1 MKTRGLFLSAL
12 LMGAVWAGCSQDEVL
27 NDVQQERKVVQEE
40 SYVSIKIVA
49 PKDASSRAVTD
60 GGFKAG
66 LAEENAVNDLVLVFF
81 DANGNYYDAQSSAFN
96 WSEVNETSTANIA
109 SSSSV
114 VVVFEGKQVKPASFI
129 ALLNTGKAATSFAN
143 MSLSQVTGEIT
154 NYYSTSESTN
164 YFVMSNSVFVNGNGK
179 IQVAAP
185 IADNQICASED
196 AAKANP
202 VTAYVERV
210 AVKLQAT
217 ATANV
222 TATGKEVTMGDGTK
236 VTLTPT
242 ITGMK
247 FVHTNPTSWLLKDIT
262 GFDATAPFT
271 GWNDPGNF
279 RSYWANSYGSNTT
292 NHSYN
297 IYSYKD
303 AIANG
308 PSALTEYANENTS
321 ATPTKLLVTATISAD
336 VNGTPT
342 DTYKYKGYYYTLQM
356 LKDEVGKALKDRG
369 LKYTLNG
376 AEGNDWAS
384 YLTVTNPEGVTNG
397 VEHYEGVIGIDPDA
411 GITVDETTAKAI
423 AELEKPLWW
432 KDGRCY
438 FYVPVEHLA
447 SKVGIVRNHWYL
459 LDVTSVSG
467 LGTPVADEDEPIIPT
482 IIEDQTYYVAAQIHI
497 LKWKMISQSVSLGE

>member
-12 LMGAVWAGCSQDEVL
+12 LMGAVMAGCSQDEVL
-27 NDVQQERKVVQEE
+27 NDVQQERKVVQNE
-40 SYVSIKIVA
+40 SYVSINIVA
-49 PKDASSRAVTD
+49 PNDAGSRAVTD

-66 LAEENAVNDLVLVFF
+66 SAEENAVKDVVLVFF
-81 DANGNYYDAQSSAFN
+81 DAHGNYYDAQSPAFE
-96 WSEVNETSTANIA
+96 WTAVEPGTAANIE
-109 SSSSV
+109 SSSNV
-114 VVVFEGKQVKPASFI
+114 VVVFEDSQLKPASFI
-129 ALLNTGKAATSFAN
+129 ALLNTGIAPSSFAN
-143 MSLSQVTGEIT
+143 MSLSQVTDEIT
-154 NYYSTSESTN
+154 NYYTTADNTN
-164 YFVMSNSVFVNGNGK
+164 YFVMSNSVFVDKNGK

-185 IADNQICASED
+185 IADTQICASED

-222 TATGKEVTMGDGTK
+222 TATGKEVTMGDGSK

-271 GWNDPGNF
+271 GWNDSDNF
-279 RSYWANSYGSNTT
+279 RSYWANSYGNNTIG
-292 NHSYN
+292 HSYN
-297 IYSYKD
+297 IYSYND

-321 ATPTKLLVTATISAD
+321 ATSTKLLVTATISTTQD
-336 VNGTPT
+336 GTPT

-356 LKDEVGKALKDRG
+356 LKDEVGKALKGRG

-384 YLTVTNPEGVTNG
+384 YLTVTNPEGV
-397 VEHYEGVIGIDPDA
+397 EHFEGVIGIDPA
-411 GITVDETTAKAI
+411 ITVDEATATAI

-447 SKVGIVRNHWYL
+447 GKVGIVRNHWYL
-459 LDVTSVSG
+459 LDVNSISG

-497 LKWKMISQSVSLGE
+497 LAWKMVSQNVNLGE

>member
-81 DANGNYYDAQSSAFN
+81 DANGNYYDAQSPAFN

-129 ALLNTGKAATSFAN
+129 ALLNTGKGADAFKN

-154 NYYSTSESTN
+154 DYYSTSESTN
-164 YFVMSNSVFVNGNGK
+164 YFVMSNSVFVNGNV
-179 IQVAAP
+179 QVAAP

-210 AVKLQAT
+210 AVKLQAAAQ
-217 ATANV
+217 ATV
-222 TATGKEVTMGDGTK
+222 TATGKEVTMGDGSK

-271 GWNDPGNF
+271 GWNDSGNF
-279 RSYWANSYGSNTT
+279 RSYWAKSYGANTT
-292 NHSYN
+292 GYSYN
-297 IYSYKD
+297 IYSYND

-321 ATPTKLLVTATISAD
+321 TTPTKLLVTATIGATEGGAG
-336 VNGTPT
+336 V

-376 AEGNDWAS
+376 VEGNDWAS
-384 YLTVTNPEGVTNG
+384 YLTVTNPDG
-397 VEHYEGVIGIDPDA
+397 VEHYEGVIGITSD
-411 GITVDETTAKAI
+411 ITVDEATETAI

-432 KDGRCY
+432 KGGRCY
-438 FYVPVEHLA
+438 FYVPVEHLE

-467 LGTPVADEDEPIIPT
+467 LGTPVADEEEPIIPT
-482 IIEDQTYYVAAQIHI
+482 IIEEQTYYVAAQIHI
-497 LKWKMISQSVSLGE
+497 LAWKMISQSVSLGE

>member
-81 DANGNYYDAQSSAFN
+81 DANGNYYDAQSPAFEWTAVEPN
-96 WSEVNETSTANIA
+96 TAVNIE
-109 SSSSV
+109 SSSDV
-114 VVVFEGKQVKPASFI
+114 VVVFKDKQVKPASFI
-129 ALLNTGKAATSFAN
+129 ALLNTGKGADAFKN
-143 MSLSQVTGEIT
+143 MSLSQVTSEIT
-154 NYYSTSESTN
+154 NYFNTVDNTS
-164 YFVMSNSVFVNGNGK
+164 YFVMSNSVFVDGNGNV
-179 IQVAAP
+179 QVAAP

-210 AVKLQAT
+210 AVKLQAAAQ
-217 ATANV
+217 ATV
-222 TATGKEVTMGDGTK
+222 TATGKEVTMGDGSK

-262 GFDATAPFT
+262 GFDATAPFN
-271 GWNDPGNF
+271 GWNDSGNF
-279 RSYWANSYGSNTT
+279 RSYWAKSYGANTT
-292 NHSYN
+292 GYSYN
-297 IYSYKD
+297 IYSYND

-321 ATPTKLLVTATISAD
+321 ATPTKLLVTATIGATEGGAG
-336 VNGTPT
+336 V

-369 LKYTLNG
+369 LKYTLDG

-384 YLTVTNPEGVTNG
+384 YLTVTNPDG
-397 VEHYEGVIGIDPDA
+397 VEHYEGVIGITSD
-411 GITVDETTAKAI
+411 ITVDEATATAI
-423 AELEKPLWW
+423 SQLEKPLWW
-432 KDGRCY
+432 KGGRCY

-467 LGTPVADEDEPIIPT
+467 LGTPVADENEPIIPT
-482 IIEDQTYYVAAQIHI
+482 IIEEQTYYVAAQIHI
-497 LKWKMISQSVSLGE
+497 LAWKMISQSVSLGE

>member
-12 LMGAVWAGCSQDEVL
+12 LMSAVWAGCSQDEVL

-40 SYVSIKIVA
+40 SYVSINIVA

-81 DANGNYYDAQSSAFN
+81 DANGNYYDAKSPAFN
-96 WSEVNETSTANIA
+96 WSEVDEESTTNIA

-129 ALLNTGKAATSFAN
+129 ALLNTGKAASSFAN
-143 MSLSQVTGEIT
+143 KSLSQVTGEIT
-154 NYYSTSESTN
+154 DYYSTSESTN
-164 YFVMSNSVFVNGNGK
+164 YFVMSNSVFVDGNGNV
-179 IQVAAP
+179 QVAAP

-196 AAKANP
+196 VAKDNP

-210 AVKLQAT
+210 AVKLQAAAQ
-217 ATANV
+217 ATV
-222 TATGKEVTMGDGTK
+222 TATGKEVTMGDGSK

-262 GFDATAPFT
+262 GFDATAPFN
-271 GWNDPGNF
+271 GWNDSGNF
-279 RSYWANSYGSNTT
+279 RSYWAKSYGANTT
-292 NHSYN
+292 GYSYN
-297 IYSYKD
+297 IYSYND

-321 ATPTKLLVTATISAD
+321 ATPTKLLVTATI
-336 VNGTPT
+336 GTT
-342 DTYKYKGYYYTLQM
+342 VGGAGVDTYKYKGYYYTLQM

-369 LKYTLNG
+369 LKYSLNG
-376 AEGNDWAS
+376 AEGNDWAT
-384 YLTVTNPEGVTNG
+384 YLTVTNPEGETDG
-397 VEHYEGVIGIDPDA
+397 VEHYQGVIGIDPA
-411 GITVDETTAKAI
+411 ITVDETTETAI
-423 AELEKPLWW
+423 SQLEKPLWW
-432 KDGRCY
+432 KGGRCY

-467 LGTPVADEDEPIIPT
+467 LGTPVADENEPIIPT
-482 IIEDQTYYVAAQIHI
+482 IIEEQTYYVAAQIHI
-497 LKWKMISQSVSLGE
+497 LAWKMISQSVSLGE

>member
-81 DANGNYYDAQSSAFN
+81 DANGNYYDAQSPAFN

-143 MSLSQVTGEIT
+143 MSLSQVTSEIT

-164 YFVMSNSVFVNGNGK
+164 YFVMSNSVFVDGNGNV
-179 IQVAAP
+179 QVAAP

-210 AVKLQAT
+210 AVKLQAAAQ
-217 ATANV
+217 ATV
-222 TATGKEVTMGDGTK
+222 TATGKEVTMGDGSK

-262 GFDATAPFT
+262 GFDATAPFN
-271 GWNDPGNF
+271 GWNDSGNF
-279 RSYWANSYGSNTT
+279 RSYWAKSYGANTT
-292 NHSYN
+292 GYSYN
-297 IYSYKD
+297 IYSYND

-321 ATPTKLLVTATISAD
+321 ATPTKLLVTATIGATEGGAG
-336 VNGTPT
+336 V

-384 YLTVTNPEGVTNG
+384 YLTVTNPDG
-397 VEHYEGVIGIDPDA
+397 VEHYEGVIGITSD
-411 GITVDETTAKAI
+411 ITVDEATATAI

-432 KDGRCY
+432 KGGRCY
-438 FYVPVEHLA
+438 FYVPVEHLE

-482 IIEDQTYYVAAQIHI
+482 IIEEQTYYVAAQIHI
-497 LKWKMISQSVSLGE
+497 LAWKMISQSVSLGE

>member
-81 DANGNYYDAQSSAFN
+81 DANGNYYDAQSPAFEWTAVEPN
-96 WSEVNETSTANIA
+96 TAVNIE
-109 SSSSV
+109 SSSDV
-114 VVVFEGKQVKPASFI
+114 VVVFKDKQVKPASFI
-129 ALLNTGKAATSFAN
+129 ALLNTGKGADAFKN
-143 MSLSQVTGEIT
+143 MSLLQVTNEIT
-154 NYYSTSESTN
+154 NYFNTVDNTS
-164 YFVMSNSVFVNGNGK
+164 YFVMSNSVFVDGNGNV
-179 IQVAAP
+179 QVAAP

-210 AVKLQAT
+210 AVKLQAAAQ
-217 ATANV
+217 ATV
-222 TATGKEVTMGDGTK
+222 TATGKEVTMGDGSK

-262 GFDATAPFT
+262 GFDATAPFN
-271 GWNDPGNF
+271 GWNDSGNF
-279 RSYWANSYGSNTT
+279 RSYWAKSYGANTT
-292 NHSYN
+292 GYSYN
-297 IYSYKD
+297 IYSYDD

-321 ATPTKLLVTATISAD
+321 ATPTKLLVTATIGATEGGAG
-336 VNGTPT
+336 V

-369 LKYTLNG
+369 LKYTLDG

-384 YLTVTNPEGVTNG
+384 YLTVTNPDG
-397 VEHYEGVIGIDPDA
+397 VEHYEGVIGITPD
-411 GITVDETTAKAI
+411 ITVDEATATAI

-467 LGTPVADEDEPIIPT
+467 LGTPVADENEPIIPT
-482 IIEDQTYYVAAQIHI
+482 IIEEQTYYVAAQIHI
-497 LKWKMISQSVSLGE
+497 LAWKMISQSVSLGE

>member
-12 LMGAVWAGCSQDEVL
+12 LMGAVMAGCSQDEVM

-40 SYVSIKIVA
+40 SYVSINIVA
-49 PKDASSRAVTD
+49 PKDAGSRAVTD

-66 LAEENAVNDLVLVFF
+66 SAEENAVNDLVLVFF
-81 DANGNYYDAQSSAFN
+81 DANGNYYDAQSPAFQ
-96 WSEVNETSTANIA
+96 WYEVDEDKPAIEKSST
-109 SSSSV
+109 V

-129 ALLNTGKAATSFAN
+129 ALLNTGRAASSFAN
-143 MSLSQVTGEIT
+143 MSLSQVTNEIT
-154 NYYSTSESTN
+154 NYFNTVDDTS

-185 IADNQICASED
+185 IADNQICSTQE
-196 AAKANP
+196 AAETNP

-210 AVKLQAT
+210 AVKLQA
-217 ATANV
+217 AAQASV
-222 TATGKEVTMGDGTK
+222 TATGKEVIMGDGSK

-271 GWNDPGNF
+271 DWNDTDHF
-279 RSYWANSYGSNTT
+279 RSYWANSYGSNIT
-292 NHSYN
+292 NYSYN
-297 IYSYKD
+297 IYSYND
-303 AIANG
+303 AIDNG

-321 ATPTKLLVTATISAD
+321 ATPTKLLVTATIGAT
-336 VNGTPT
+336 VGGAGV

-397 VEHYEGVIGIDPDA
+397 VEHYEGVIGINPDA

-432 KDGRCY
+432 KGGRCY

-467 LGTPVADEDEPIIPT
+467 LGTPVADEEEPIIPT
-482 IIEDQTYYVAAQIHI
+482 IIEEQTYYVAAQIHI
-497 LKWKMISQSVSLGE
+497 LAWKMISQSVSLGE

>member
-81 DANGNYYDAQSSAFN
+81 DANGNYYDAQSPAFEWTAVEPN
-96 WSEVNETSTANIA
+96 TAVNIE
-109 SSSSV
+109 SSSDV
-114 VVVFEGKQVKPASFI
+114 VVVFKDKQVKPASFI
-129 ALLNTGKAATSFAN
+129 ALLNTGKGADAFKN
-143 MSLSQVTGEIT
+143 MSLSQVTSEIT
-154 NYYSTSESTN
+154 NYFNTVDNTS
-164 YFVMSNSVFVNGNGK
+164 YFVMSNSVFVNGNGNV
-179 IQVAAP
+179 QVAAP

-196 AAKANP
+196 VAKENP

-210 AVKLQAT
+210 AVKLQAAAQ
-217 ATANV
+217 ATV
-222 TATGKEVTMGDGTK
+222 TATGKEVTMGDGSK

-262 GFDATAPFT
+262 GFDATAPFN
-271 GWNDPGNF
+271 GWNDSGNF
-279 RSYWANSYGSNTT
+279 RSYWAKSYGANTT
-292 NHSYN
+292 GYSYN
-297 IYSYKD
+297 IYSYND

-321 ATPTKLLVTATISAD
+321 ATPTKLLVTATIGATEGGAG
-336 VNGTPT
+336 V

-384 YLTVTNPEGVTNG
+384 YLTVTNPDG
-397 VEHYEGVIGIDPDA
+397 VEHYEGVIGITSD
-411 GITVDETTAKAI
+411 ITVDEATATAI
-423 AELEKPLWW
+423 SQLEKPLWW
-432 KDGRCY
+432 KGGRCY

-482 IIEDQTYYVAAQIHI
+482 IIEEQTYYVAAQIHI
-497 LKWKMISQSVSLGE
+497 LAWKMISQSVSLGE

>member
-81 DANGNYYDAQSSAFN
+81 DANGNYYDAQSPAFEWTAVEPN
-96 WSEVNETSTANIA
+96 TAVNIE

-114 VVVFEGKQVKPASFI
+114 VVVFKDKQVKPASFI
-129 ALLNTGKAATSFAN
+129 ALLNTGKGTDAFKN
-143 MSLSQVTGEIT
+143 MSLSQVTSEIT
-154 NYYSTSESTN
+154 NYFNTVDNTS
-164 YFVMSNSVFVNGNGK
+164 YFVMSNSVFVNGNGNV
-179 IQVAAP
+179 QVAAP

-210 AVKLQAT
+210 AVKLQAAAQ
-217 ATANV
+217 ATV
-222 TATGKEVTMGDGTK
+222 TATGKEVTMGDGSK

-262 GFDATAPFT
+262 GFDATAPFN
-271 GWNDPGNF
+271 GWNDSGNF
-279 RSYWANSYGSNTT
+279 RSYWAKSYGANTT
-292 NHSYN
+292 GYSYN
-297 IYSYKD
+297 IYSYND

-321 ATPTKLLVTATISAD
+321 TTPTKLLVTATIGATEGGAG
-336 VNGTPT
+336 V

-384 YLTVTNPEGVTNG
+384 YLTVTNPDG
-397 VEHYEGVIGIDPDA
+397 VEHYEGVIGITPD
-411 GITVDETTAKAI
+411 ITVDEATATAI
-423 AELEKPLWW
+423 SQLEKPLWW
-432 KDGRCY
+432 KGGRCY

-467 LGTPVADEDEPIIPT
+467 LGTPVADENEPIIPT
-482 IIEDQTYYVAAQIHI
+482 IIEEQTYYVAAQIHI
-497 LKWKMISQSVSLGE
+497 LAWKMISQSVSLGE